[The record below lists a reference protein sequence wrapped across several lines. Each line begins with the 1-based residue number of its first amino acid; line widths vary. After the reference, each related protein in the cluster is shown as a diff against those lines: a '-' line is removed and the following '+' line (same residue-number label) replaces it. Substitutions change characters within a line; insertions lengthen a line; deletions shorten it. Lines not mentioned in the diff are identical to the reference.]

1 MKHRLSQRVM
11 AFMLMLCML
20 LTTLPVLADAP
31 ALRAYCHAFSV
42 EASEGEVRGF
52 GFKMG
57 AQYGTEPYTM
67 SYTFAKDGGSTA
79 SGSVGSA
86 GYVSVP
92 GNFSSG
98 VYTFTASV
106 KDAAGALSTAVM
118 QVTFTVDENGN
129 MNSTVNSA
137 VSPQEVKVQGIS
149 LGVTAQTMRAGDT
162 FQLHATVAPENAKNK
177 EVSYTSTDAGIATVS
192 ESGLITAIKSGSCKV
207 ICTAK
212 DGSGVTSECQVIV
225 IQPVTGLTLSHSALS
240 IAVGATAKLSAVI
253 TPENAS
259 NKEVTFTSGN
269 KEVAVVANDGTIT
282 GVDMGVVTITVSS
295 KDDPTKIATCV
306 VTVGTPVTGVEVS
319 PQSLELKTGNS
330 FAMTATVLPANAT
343 NKTLVWA
350 SSDKDVATVTTDGV
364 VSVWK
369 AGTAVITATAV
380 DGSGKSASCTVT
392 VTGEDVTPPTE
403 DPVTPPADDPDDKP
417 EDKPV
422 TPPADDDDD
431 DKPSSQPGGEVAYV
445 RTEQGGLNLRTRAST
460 GASRIKIIP
469 QNDALVVIDEG
480 STWCYVWHDG
490 DYGYVMTKFLSIYA
504 GGSSSGGNTDEPPA
518 NGKPAQVDTEKGGLN
533 LRKKPSQGATRLL
546 IIPEDAK
553 FTVVTYG
560 SSWCYAWYKGT
571 YGYVMTKFVKLLDGS
586 EPADPPATEPEKPDT
601 PDEPDTPASDL
612 YGVVTTKQGRLNLR
626 KRPDTDAGILK
637 RIDPGKV
644 VTVLSYG
651 DKWCYIDYNGTKGYV
666 MSEFLTFTNE
676 KPVEKPVTPPVS
688 DEKTKYAQVTTE
700 KGSLNLRGG
709 KSTGATLLKRIPQN
723 AYVQVLTYG
732 SNWCYV
738 NYNGTKGFVMTEFLT
753 LI

>member
-1 MKHRLSQRVM
+1 MKHRLSQRVT
-11 AFMLMLCML
+11 ALMLMLCMFL
-20 LTTLPVLADAP
+20 SAVPALSEAP

-57 AQYGTEPYTM
+57 AQYGTEPYTL
-67 SYTFAKDGGSTA
+67 SYTFAKEGGSTA
-79 SGSVGSA
+79 SGSVSSA

-92 GNFSSG
+92 GNFG
-98 VYTFTASV
+98 TGTYTFTASV

-118 QVTFTVDENGN
+118 NVTFTVDENGN

-137 VSPQEVKVQGIS
+137 VAPQEVKVQSIS
-149 LGVTAQTMRAGDT
+149 LGVSAQTMRAGDT

-177 EVSYTSTDAGIATVS
+177 DVTFTSTDAGVATVS
-192 ESGLITAIKSGSCKV
+192 ESGLVTAIKSGSCKV

-212 DGSGVTSECQVIV
+212 DGSGVTTECQVIV

-240 IAVGATAKLSAVI
+240 IAVGATAKLTAVI
-253 TPENAS
+253 TPDNAS

-295 KDDPTKIATCV
+295 KDDPTKLATCV
-306 VTVGTPVTGVEVS
+306 VTVGTPVAGVEVS
-319 PQSLELKTGNS
+319 PKSVELKTGNS
-330 FAMTATVLPANAT
+330 ITLTASVLPENAT

-350 SSDKDVATVTTDGV
+350 SSDKDVATVTAGGV

-392 VTGEDVTPPTE
+392 ATGDEVLKPSAPTPTPTPTPKPSTPKP
-403 DPVTPPADDPDDKP
+403 DPNPKP
-417 EDKPV
+417 EQ
-422 TPPADDDDD
+422 
-431 DKPSSQPGGEVAYV
+431 PSGEVAYV
-445 RTEQGGLNLRTRAST
+445 CTEQGGLNLRTRAST

-469 QNDALVVIDEG
+469 QNDALVVVDEG

-504 GGSSSGGNTDEPPA
+504 GGSSSGGNTDEPPT
-518 NGKPAQVDTEKGGLN
+518 NGRDAQVDTEKGGLN

-546 IIPEDAK
+546 IIPENAK

-586 EPADPPATEPEKPDT
+586 EPADPPAAEPEKPDA
-601 PDEPDTPASDL
+601 PDADEPDTPASDL

-644 VTVLSYG
+644 VTVLTYG
-651 DKWCYIDYNGTKGYV
+651 DKWCYVDYKGVKGYV
-666 MSEFLTFTNE
+666 MTEFLTFTNE
-676 KPVEKPVTPPVS
+676 KPEEKPVPPPVS
-688 DEKTKYAQVTTE
+688 DEKTQYAQVTTE
-700 KGSLNLRGG
+700 KGDLNLRGG

-732 SNWCYV
+732 STWCYV